1 MRSKLVS
8 REVSHTA
15 PSTPHRD
22 GTYCSS
28 TSHLLLLYDYSPVL
42 LRRLCATARRELRW
56 AEAEGWQPGYV
67 GKGDGYGRF
76 VNPDGGVVEGSC
88 VRGQVSSK

>member
-1 MRSKLVS
+1 MQATHYV
-8 REVSHTA
+8 
-15 PSTPHRD
+15 
-22 GTYCSS
+22 
-28 TSHLLLLYDYSPVL
+28 LLYSTTRL
-42 LRRLCATARRELRW
+42 LHRCLCATARRELRW